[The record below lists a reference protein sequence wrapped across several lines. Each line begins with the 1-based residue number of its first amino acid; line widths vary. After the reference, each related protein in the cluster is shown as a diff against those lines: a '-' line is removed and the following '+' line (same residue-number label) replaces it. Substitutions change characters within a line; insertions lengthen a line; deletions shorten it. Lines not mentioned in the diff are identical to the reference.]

1 MLQILE
7 PFIMLTLL
15 IALGGFLYS
24 TKVFDLDFVRR
35 LSSLVV
41 KVTFPAMLFVS
52 MYSNIDLQTWQ
63 QGWIFT
69 AVGLAVSVV
78 LAVTAHHSSKL
89 YSLRGMTYGTYQIL
103 CTNGNNVFLPVPI
116 ISVLFGTP
124 YVVYAVLFELG
135 AGLFYWSYGV
145 SHFRS
150 GKGLSFKRLINPNII
165 ALVLGLL
172 LGLAQ
177 INVPRPIFRA
187 LEIVGQITVGSAML
201 IIGALVVSLFE
212 KSFRLRREVWGVTIH
227 RLLLS
232 PLVGVIFLSFL
243 QLAPEL
249 RTIMLLMLSMPPLV
263 TTALVAASF
272 NADEELAAI
281 GVVVPTLLSFV
292 LLPIL
297 LALL

>member
-1 MLQILE
+1 M
-7 PFIMLTLL
+7 
-15 IALGGFLYS
+15 
-24 TKVFDLDFVRR
+24 
-35 LSSLVV
+35 
-41 KVTFPAMLFVS
+41 
-52 MYSNIDLQTWQ
+52 
-63 QGWIFT
+63 
-69 AVGLAVSVV
+69 
-78 LAVTAHHSSKL
+78 
-89 YSLRGMTYGTYQIL
+89 
-103 CTNGNNVFLPVPI
+103 
-116 ISVLFGTP
+116 
-124 YVVYAVLFELG
+124 
-135 AGLFYWSYGV
+135 
-145 SHFRS
+145 
-150 GKGLSFKRLINPNII
+150 
-165 ALVLGLL
+165 
-172 LGLAQ
+172 GLAQ

-212 KSFRLRREVWGVTIH
+212 KSFRLRREVLGVTIH

-292 LLPIL
+292 PAHTLGA
-297 LALL
+297 ALSC